1 MSTKGTFTHEVLITA
16 DEIAAKVKE
25 LGKKIT
31 EDYKGKSVLLVGI
44 LKGSVPFMA
53 DLMRHIDLDV
63 TLEFMCVS
71 SYGSSTKSSGVVR
84 IIKDIDTPIQGRDVI
99 IVEDIIDTGLTLD
112 YLKGY
117 LNGMHPASLKICAF
131 LDKPSRRKVQI
142 EGDYVGF
149 TVEDKYIVGYGLDMD
164 QHYRHLPYVSWIIP
178 E

>member
-1 MSTKGTFTHEVLITA
+1 MSERGKFTQEILISA

-31 EDYKGKSVLLVGI
+31 EDYKGKSVLLIGI

-53 DLMRHIDLDV
+53 DLMRQIDLDV

-84 IIKDIDTPIQGRDVI
+84 IVKDLDVPIEGRDVI

-117 LNGMHPASLKICAF
+117 LNGKQPASLKICAF

-142 EGDYVGF
+142 EGDYIGF
-149 TVEDKYIVGYGLDMD
+149 TVDDKYIVGYGLDMD
-164 QHYRHLPYVSWIIP
+164 QHYRQLPYVSWIKP